1 MRDITWYNYS
11 SWVYKPTYNILG
23 GHATPCI
30 HSIRHF
36 SDSVNPRLQ
45 VIFCWMTTVIGCVLA
60 RSPSLDM
67 VILIDKIV
75 IHPEKHRLYIYIDS
89 KRCFILGC
97 CSTHLLAKIVDVKQ
111 RQLFQSTHW
120 HSACTNPV
128 RPCALR
134 PLQDCYPPVWEYG
147 SLGNPLKIL
156 MDATTWRI
164 GTFLGRMDCFK
175 STCTQRNGET
185 RNPRYA
191 VDIQFVDH
199 TGWKPTCS
207 PELRMNC
214 LPLGTLGFPGVWIS
228 PSPWPLTTMP
238 TQKRPT
244 QKPGSQ
250 NHDLVRI

>member
-36 SDSVNPRLQ
+36 LDSVNPRPQ
-45 VIFCWMTTVIGCVLA
+45 VIFCWMTTVIGCVLT

-75 IHPEKHRLYIYIDS
+75 IHLEKHRLYIYIDS

-120 HSACTNPV
+120 HSACASLCCSSSTRLLPS
-128 RPCALR
+128 CLR
-134 PLQDCYPPVWEYG
+134 IRKSGKSLGKSWWTPQLGGLAHFWGVWIVSKAPAPSVTERLATRVTPWISSLLTTRVGSQHVHRSCGWIVCLLGLWG
-147 SLGNPLKIL
+147 SLGSE
-156 MDATTWRI
+156 
-164 GTFLGRMDCFK
+164 FL
-175 STCTQRNGET
+175 
-185 RNPRYA
+185 
-191 VDIQFVDH
+191 H
-199 TGWKPTCS
+199 
-207 PELRMNC
+207 
-214 LPLGTLGFPGVWIS
+214 PLGHWRRC
-228 PSPWPLTTMP
+228 P

-250 NHDLVRI
+250 NHYLVRI